1 MHTIFE
7 NRIKKKLRALQFLN
21 KYLYKYRIR
30 LVLGLFF
37 TIAAKVFAVVAPS
50 LVGDSITEVNR
61 YLSDPSGDFTQTK
74 SILLQNI
81 ALIIGAALLS
91 GLFTFTMRQ
100 TIINV
105 SRFIEFD
112 LKNEIFQHYQRLSL
126 NFYKN
131 NRTGDLMN
139 RISEDVSKVRMY
151 FGPALMYSINTVSLF
166 VIVISYMISV
176 APSLTL
182 YALAPLPLLSI
193 AIYQLSRSIH
203 KRSTIVQEYLSK
215 LSTFAQ
221 EMFSGIGVIKANAVE
236 PTANQKMGSLALGS
250 MSKNMR
256 LVQVQAWFFPLM
268 ILLIG
273 LSNILVIFIGGRQFI
288 NGQIELGTLAE
299 FIIYINML
307 TWPVATVGWVTSII
321 QQAEASQ
328 KRINEFLGQE
338 PEIVNPENGKG
349 LESFSIEFENVSFAY
364 DNGRE
369 EAVKD
374 VSFQIESGKT
384 LAILGRTGCGKT
396 TLLQLITRMYDV
408 SSGVVRVG
416 GVDVRELDLVTL
428 RNQIGTVP
436 QEAFLFSDTL
446 ENNIRFGCAKAAKS
460 EIENVAKQAAVH
472 NNIMSFSKG
481 YGTIIGERGVSLSG
495 GQKQRVSIA
504 RALIKQPKIL
514 LFDDSFSA
522 VDTQTE
528 EILLN
533 NLKSMSLQSTTVIVC
548 HRVSSAKNADF
559 ILVMDEGSIVQF
571 GTHDEL
577 VNEPGHYAELCEKQL

>member
-1 MHTIFE
+1 M
-7 NRIKKKLRALQFLN
+7 RALQYLN
-21 KYLYKYRIR
+21 KYLYKYRTR
-30 LVLGLFF
+30 LVLGLVF
-37 TIAAKVFAVVAPS
+37 TISAKVFAVVAPS
-50 LVGDSITEVNR
+50 LVGDSITVVSR
-61 YLSDPSGDFTQTK
+61 YLVVADGDLKETK
-74 SILLQNI
+74 NILLQNI
-81 ALIIGAALLS
+81 ALIVGAAILS
-91 GLFTFTMRQ
+91 GLFTFIMRQ

-112 LKNEIFQHYQRLSL
+112 LKNEIYQHYQRLSL

-151 FGPALMYSINTVSLF
+151 FGPALMYSINTASLF

-176 APSLTL
+176 APTVTL
-182 YALAPLPLLSI
+182 YALAPLPLLSL

-203 KRSTIVQEYLSK
+203 RRSTIVQQYLSK
-215 LSTFAQ
+215 LSAFSQ
-221 EMFSGIGVIKANAVE
+221 EMFSGIGVIKANAIE
-236 PTANQKMGSLALGS
+236 PTANKKMGSLALES
-250 MSKNMR
+250 MSKNMH

-288 NGQIELGTLAE
+288 IGQIELGTLAE

-307 TWPVATVGWVTSII
+307 TWPVATVGWVTSIV

-338 PEIVNPENGKG
+338 PEIVNLKVGKK
-349 LESFSIEFENVSFAY
+349 LQSYSIEFDNVSFSY
-364 DNGRE
+364 DNSRE
-369 EAVKD
+369 EALNK
-374 VSFQIESGKT
+374 VSFQLEAGKT

-408 SSGVVRVG
+408 SSGAVNVG
-416 GVDVRELDLVTL
+416 DIDVRELDLKIL
-428 RNQIGTVP
+428 RGHIGVVP

-446 ENNIRFGCAKAAKS
+446 ENNIRFGKADTTKA
-460 EIENVAKQAAVH
+460 EVENAAKQAAVH
-472 NNIMSFSKG
+472 NSIMNFSKG
-481 YGTIIGERGVSLSG
+481 YQTIIGERGVSLSG
-495 GQKQRVSIA
+495 GQKQRMSIA
-504 RALIKQPKIL
+504 RALIKRPEIL

-528 EILLN
+528 EIILS
-533 NLKSMSLQSTTVIVC
+533 NLKSMSFQSTKIVVC

-559 ILVMDEGSIVQF
+559 IMVMEDGCIIQY
-571 GTHDEL
+571 GTHDSL
-577 VNEPGHYAELCEKQL
+577 VNSPGHYADLCKKQL

>member
-1 MHTIFE
+1 M
-7 NRIKKKLRALQFLN
+7 RALQFLN

>member
-1 MHTIFE
+1 M
-7 NRIKKKLRALQFLN
+7 RALQYLN
-21 KYLYKYRIR
+21 KYLYKYRFRITFG
-30 LVLGLFF
+30 VVF

-50 LVGDSITEVNR
+50 LIGDSITTVNL
-61 YLSDPSGDFTQTK
+61 YLNDPTGDLSKTK
-74 SILLQNI
+74 NILLENI
-81 ALIIGAALLS
+81 ALIVGAAILS

-112 LKNEIFQHYQRLSL
+112 LKNEIYQHYQKLSL

-151 FGPALMYSINTVSLF
+151 FGPALMYSINTLSLF

-176 APSLTL
+176 APTLTL
-182 YALAPLPLLSI
+182 YALTPLPLLSL
-193 AIYQLSRSIH
+193 AIYQLSKSIH

-215 LSTFAQ
+215 LSAFTQ
-221 EMFSGIGVIKANAVE
+221 EMFSGIGVIKANAIE
-236 PTANQKMGSLALGS
+236 PTSNKKMGTLAFES
-250 MSKNMR
+250 MTKNMY

-273 LSNILVIFIGGRQFI
+273 LSNILVILIGGMQFI

-299 FIIYINML
+299 FIVYINML

-338 PEIVNPENGKG
+338 PEIVNPKGGK
-349 LESFSIEFENVSFAY
+349 EIQSYSIEFENVYFSYNNA
-364 DNGRE
+364 RE
-369 EAVKD
+369 EAIKNI
-374 VSFQIESGKT
+374 SFRLESGKT

-408 SSGVVRVG
+408 NSGVVKVG
-416 GVDVRELDLVTL
+416 GVDVRKLDLIKL
-428 RNQIGTVP
+428 RKNIGAVP

-446 ENNIRFGCAKAAKS
+446 ENNIRFGNAESTKNEVEFA
-460 EIENVAKQAAVH
+460 AKQAAIH
-472 NNIMSFSKG
+472 NSIINFSKG
-481 YGTIIGERGVSLSG
+481 YQTIVGERGVSLSG
-495 GQKQRVSIA
+495 GQKQRMSIA
-504 RALIKQPKIL
+504 RALVKQPEIL

-522 VDTQTE
+522 VDTKTE
-528 EILLN
+528 EIILG
-533 NLKSMSLQSTTVIVC
+533 NLKSMPFQSTTVVVC
-548 HRVSSAKNADF
+548 HRVSSAKNADY
-559 ILVMDEGSIVQF
+559 ILVMDEGSIVQN
-571 GTHDEL
+571 GTHEEL
-577 VNEPGHYAELCEKQL
+577 VNTPGHYAELCRKQL

>member
-1 MHTIFE
+1 M
-7 NRIKKKLRALQFLN
+7 RALQYLN
-21 KYLYKYRIR
+21 KYLYKYRTR
-30 LVLGLFF
+30 LVLGLVF
-37 TIAAKVFAVVAPS
+37 TISAKVFAVVAPS
-50 LVGDSITEVNR
+50 LVGDSITVVSR
-61 YLSDPSGDFTQTK
+61 YLVVADGDLTETK
-74 SILLQNI
+74 NILLQNI
-81 ALIIGAALLS
+81 ALIVGAAILS

-112 LKNEIFQHYQRLSL
+112 LKNEIYQHYQRLSL

-176 APSLTL
+176 APTLTL
-182 YALAPLPLLSI
+182 YALAPLPLLSL

-203 KRSTIVQEYLSK
+203 RRSTIVQQYLSK
-215 LSTFAQ
+215 LSAFAQ
-221 EMFSGIGVIKANAVE
+221 EMFSGIGVIKANAIE
-236 PTANQKMGSLALGS
+236 PTANKKMGSLALES
-250 MSKNMR
+250 MSKNMH

-288 NGQIELGTLAE
+288 IGQIELGTLAE

-307 TWPVATVGWVTSII
+307 TWPVATVGWVTSIV

-338 PEIVNPENGKG
+338 PEIVNLKVGKK
-349 LESFSIEFENVSFAY
+349 LQSYSIEFDNVSFSY
-364 DNGRE
+364 DNSRE
-369 EAVKD
+369 EAVNK
-374 VSFQIESGKT
+374 VSFQLEAGKT

-408 SSGVVRVG
+408 SSGAVKVG
-416 GVDVRELDLVTL
+416 DIDVRELDLKIL
-428 RNQIGTVP
+428 RGHIGVVP
-436 QEAFLFSDTL
+436 QDAFLFSDTL
-446 ENNIRFGCAKAAKS
+446 ENNIRFGKADTTK
-460 EIENVAKQAAVH
+460 IEVENAAKQAAVH
-472 NNIMSFSKG
+472 NSITNFSKG
-481 YGTIIGERGVSLSG
+481 YKTIIGERGVSLSG
-495 GQKQRVSIA
+495 GQKQRMSIA
-504 RALIKQPKIL
+504 RALIKRPEIL

-528 EILLN
+528 EVILS
-533 NLKSMSLQSTTVIVC
+533 NLKSMSFQPTTIVVC

-559 ILVMDEGSIVQF
+559 IMVMNNGGIIQY
-571 GTHDEL
+571 GTHDSL
-577 VNEPGHYAELCEKQL
+577 VNAPGHYADLCKKQL

>member
-1 MHTIFE
+1 
-7 NRIKKKLRALQFLN
+7 LRALQYLN

-30 LVLGLFF
+30 IILGVVF

-50 LVGDSITEVNR
+50 LIGDSITTVNL
-61 YLSDPSGDFTQTK
+61 YLNDPTGDLSKTK
-74 SILLQNI
+74 NILLENI
-81 ALIIGAALLS
+81 ALIVGAAILS
-91 GLFTFTMRQ
+91 GIFTFTMRQ

-112 LKNEIFQHYQRLSL
+112 LKNEIYQHYQKLSL

-151 FGPALMYSINTVSLF
+151 FGPALMYSINTLSLF

-176 APSLTL
+176 APTLTL
-182 YALAPLPLLSI
+182 YALTPLPLLSL
-193 AIYQLSRSIH
+193 AIYQLSKSIH
-203 KRSTIVQEYLSK
+203 KRSTLVQVYLSK
-215 LSTFAQ
+215 LSAFTQ
-221 EMFSGIGVIKANAVE
+221 EMFSGISVIKANAIE
-236 PTANQKMGSLALGS
+236 PTSNKKMGTLAFES
-250 MSKNMR
+250 MTKNMH

-273 LSNILVIFIGGRQFI
+273 ISNILVILIGGMQFI

-299 FIIYINML
+299 FIVYVNML

-338 PEIVNPENGKG
+338 PEIVNPDGGK
-349 LESFSIEFENVSFAY
+349 EIQSYSIEFENVYFSYNNA
-364 DNGRE
+364 RE
-369 EAVKD
+369 EAIKNI
-374 VSFQIESGKT
+374 SFRLESGKT

-408 SSGVVRVG
+408 SSGAVRVG
-416 GVDVRELDLVTL
+416 GIDVRELDLKIL
-428 RNQIGTVP
+428 RDHIGAVP

-446 ENNIRFGCAKAAKS
+446 ENNIRFGKAETTKT
-460 EIENVAKQAAVH
+460 EVENAAKQAAVH
-472 NNIMSFSKG
+472 NSIMNFSKG
-481 YGTIIGERGVSLSG
+481 YQTVIGERGVSLSG
-495 GQKQRVSIA
+495 GQKQRMSIA
-504 RALIKQPKIL
+504 RALIKQPEIL

-528 EILLN
+528 ETILS
-533 NLKSMSLQSTTVIVC
+533 NLKSMSFQSTTIVVC
-548 HRVSSAKNADF
+548 HRVSSAKNADY
-559 ILVMDEGSIVQF
+559 ILVMDEGRIVQY
-571 GTHDEL
+571 GTHEAL
-577 VNEPGHYAELCEKQL
+577 VNAPGHYAELCKKQL

>member
-1 MHTIFE
+1 
-7 NRIKKKLRALQFLN
+7 LRALQFLN
-21 KYLYKYRIR
+21 KYLFKYRIR

-61 YLSDPSGDFTQTK
+61 YFSDPSGNLTQTK

-215 LSTFAQ
+215 LSAFAQ

-236 PTANQKMGSLALGS
+236 PTANHKMGSLALGS

-307 TWPVATVGWVTSII
+307 TWPVATVGWVTSIV

-328 KRINEFLGQE
+328 MRINEFLGQE
-338 PEIVNPENGKG
+338 PEIVNTENGKD

-369 EAVKD
+369 EAVKG

-428 RNQIGTVP
+428 RNQIGAVP

-446 ENNIRFGCAKAAKS
+446 ENNIRFGCATAAKS
-460 EIENVAKQAAVH
+460 EIENAAKQAAVH
-472 NNIMSFSKG
+472 NSIMSFSKG

-504 RALIKQPKIL
+504 RALVKQPKIL

-528 EILLN
+528 ETLLN
-533 NLKSMSLQSTTVIVC
+533 NLKSMPFQSTTVIVC

-559 ILVMDEGSIVQF
+559 ILVMDEGSVVQF
-571 GTHDEL
+571 GTHKSL
-577 VNEPGHYAELCEKQL
+577 VNEPGHYAELCKKQL

>member
-1 MHTIFE
+1 M
-7 NRIKKKLRALQFLN
+7 RALQFLN

-30 LVLGLFF
+30 LLLGLFF
-37 TIAAKVFAVVAPS
+37 TISAKIFAVIAPS
-50 LVGDSITEVNR
+50 LVGDSITVVNR
-61 YLSDPSGDFTQTK
+61 YLTEPSENFNETK
-74 SILLQNI
+74 TILLQNI
-81 ALIIGAALLS
+81 AFIVGAAILS

-112 LKNEIFQHYQRLSL
+112 LKNEIYQHYQRLSL

-166 VIVISYMISV
+166 IIVISYMISV
-176 APSLTL
+176 APYLTL
-182 YALAPLPLLSI
+182 YALAPLPFLSL
-193 AIYQLSRSIH
+193 AIYQLSRLIH

-215 LSTFAQ
+215 LSAFAQ
-221 EMFSGIGVIKANAVE
+221 EMFSGIGVIKANAIE
-236 PTANQKMGSLALGS
+236 PTVNQKMGSLALRS
-250 MSKNMR
+250 MSKNMN

-273 LSNILVIFIGGRQFI
+273 LSNILVIFIGGMQFI

-307 TWPVATVGWVTSII
+307 TWPVATVGWVTSIV

-338 PEIVNPENGKG
+338 PEIVNPKKGKE
-349 LESFSIEFENVSFAY
+349 LKSFNIEFQNVSFSY
-364 DNGRE
+364 DDARE
-369 EAVKD
+369 EAIKE
-374 VSFQIESGKT
+374 VSFKLESGKT

-408 SSGVVRVG
+408 SSGVVKVG
-416 GVDVRELDLVTL
+416 GINVRKLDLNDL
-428 RNQIGTVP
+428 RNHIGAVP

-446 ENNIRFGCAKAAKS
+446 ENNIRFGKTETTKS
-460 EIENVAKQAAVH
+460 EVENAAKQAAVH
-472 NNIMSFSKG
+472 NTIMSFSKG
-481 YGTIIGERGVSLSG
+481 YDTIIGERGVSLSG
-495 GQKQRVSIA
+495 GQKQRMSIA
-504 RALIKQPKIL
+504 RAIIKQPEIL

-528 EILLN
+528 EIILN
-533 NLKSMSLQSTTVIVC
+533 NLKSMSFQSTTILVC
-548 HRVSSAKNADF
+548 HRVSSAKNADY
-559 ILVMDEGSIVQF
+559 IMVMDEGRIVQY
-571 GTHDEL
+571 GKHEEL
-577 VNEPGHYAELCEKQL
+577 INAPGHYAELCKKQL

>member
-1 MHTIFE
+1 M
-7 NRIKKKLRALQFLN
+7 RALQYLN

-30 LVLGLFF
+30 IIFGVVF

-50 LVGDSITEVNR
+50 LIGDSITTVNL
-61 YLSDPSGDFTQTK
+61 YLNDPTGDLSKTK
-74 SILLQNI
+74 NILLENI
-81 ALIIGAALLS
+81 ALIVGAAILS

-112 LKNEIFQHYQRLSL
+112 LKNEIYNHYQKLSL

-151 FGPALMYSINTVSLF
+151 FGPALMYSINTLSLF

-176 APSLTL
+176 APTLTL
-182 YALAPLPLLSI
+182 YALTPLPLLSL
-193 AIYQLSRSIH
+193 AIYQLSKSIH

-215 LSTFAQ
+215 LSAFTQ
-221 EMFSGIGVIKANAVE
+221 EMFSGIGVIKANAIE
-236 PTANQKMGSLALGS
+236 PTSNKKMGTLAFES
-250 MSKNMR
+250 MTKNMY

-273 LSNILVIFIGGRQFI
+273 LSNILVILIGGMQFI

-299 FIIYINML
+299 FIVYINML

-338 PEIVNPENGKG
+338 PEIVNPKGGK
-349 LESFSIEFENVSFAY
+349 EIQSYSIEFENVYFSYNNA
-364 DNGRE
+364 RE
-369 EAVKD
+369 EAIKNI
-374 VSFQIESGKT
+374 SFRLESGKT

-408 SSGVVRVG
+408 NSGVVKVG
-416 GVDVRELDLVTL
+416 GVDVRKLDLIKL
-428 RNQIGTVP
+428 RKNIGAVP

-446 ENNIRFGCAKAAKS
+446 ENNIRFGNAESTKNEVEFA
-460 EIENVAKQAAVH
+460 AKQAAIH
-472 NNIMSFSKG
+472 NSIINFSKG
-481 YGTIIGERGVSLSG
+481 YQTVVGERGVSLSG
-495 GQKQRVSIA
+495 GQKQRMSIA
-504 RALIKQPKIL
+504 RALVKQPEIL

-522 VDTQTE
+522 VDTKTE
-528 EILLN
+528 EIILG
-533 NLKSMSLQSTTVIVC
+533 NLKSMPFQSTTVVVC
-548 HRVSSAKNADF
+548 HRVSSAKNADY
-559 ILVMDEGSIVQF
+559 ILVMDEGSIVQN
-571 GTHDEL
+571 GTHEEL
-577 VNEPGHYAELCEKQL
+577 VNTPGHYAELCRKQL

>member
-1 MHTIFE
+1 M
-7 NRIKKKLRALQFLN
+7 RALQYLN

-30 LVLGLFF
+30 LIFGIAF
-37 TIAAKVFAVVAPS
+37 TITAKVFAVIAPS
-50 LVGDSITEVNR
+50 LVGDSITTVNR
-61 YLSDPSGDFTQTK
+61 YLTEPTGNISETK
-74 SILLQNI
+74 NILLENI
-81 ALIIGAALLS
+81 ALIVGAAILS

-112 LKNEIFQHYQRLSL
+112 LKNEIYQHYQRLGL

-166 VIVISYMISV
+166 LIVISYMISV
-176 APSLTL
+176 APYLTL
-182 YALAPLPLLSI
+182 YALAPLPLLSL

-203 KRSTIVQEYLSK
+203 RRSTIVQEYLSK
-215 LSTFAQ
+215 LSAFAQ
-221 EMFSGIGVIKANAVE
+221 EMFSGIGVIKANAIE

-250 MSKNMR
+250 MSKNMH

-273 LSNILVIFIGGRQFI
+273 LSNILVIFIGGRQYM

-307 TWPVATVGWVTSII
+307 TWPVATVGWVTSIV

-338 PEIVNPENGKG
+338 PEIVNPRGGK
-349 LESFSIEFENVSFAY
+349 EIQTYSIEFENVSFSY
-364 DNGRE
+364 DDGRE
-369 EAVKD
+369 EAVKE
-374 VSFQIESGKT
+374 VSFQLESGKT

-408 SSGVVRVG
+408 SSGAVKVG
-416 GVDVRELDLVTL
+416 GVDVREIDLKIL
-428 RNQIGTVP
+428 RGHIGAVP

-446 ENNIRFGCAKAAKS
+446 ENNIRFGKTDTTKS
-460 EIENVAKQAAVH
+460 EVENAAKQAAVH
-472 NNIMSFSKG
+472 NSIMNFSKG
-481 YGTIIGERGVSLSG
+481 YQTIIGERGVSLSG
-495 GQKQRVSIA
+495 GQKQRMSIA
-504 RALIKQPKIL
+504 RALIKRPEIL

-528 EILLN
+528 EIILS
-533 NLKSMSLQSTTVIVC
+533 NLKSMSFQSTTIVVC
-548 HRVSSAKNADF
+548 NRVSSAKNADY
-559 ILVMDEGSIVQF
+559 ILVMDEGRIVQY
-571 GTHDEL
+571 GTHEAL
-577 VNEPGHYAELCEKQL
+577 FNSTGHYAELCKKQL

>member
-74 SILLQNI
+74 RILLQNI

-139 RISEDVSKVRMY
+139 RITEDVSKVRMY

-215 LSTFAQ
+215 LSAFAQ

-460 EIENVAKQAAVH
+460 EIENAAKQAAVH

-533 NLKSMSLQSTTVIVC
+533 NLKSLSLQSTTVIVC

-559 ILVMDEGSIVQF
+559 ILVMDEGSVVQF
-571 GTHDEL
+571 GTHEEL

>member
-1 MHTIFE
+1 M
-7 NRIKKKLRALQFLN
+7 RALQYLN

-30 LVLGLFF
+30 IILGVVF

-50 LVGDSITEVNR
+50 LIGDSITTVNL
-61 YLSDPSGDFTQTK
+61 YLNDPTGDLSKTK
-74 SILLQNI
+74 NILLENI
-81 ALIIGAALLS
+81 ALIVGAAILS

-112 LKNEIFQHYQRLSL
+112 LKNEIYQHYQKLSL

-151 FGPALMYSINTVSLF
+151 FGPALMYSINTLSLF

-176 APSLTL
+176 APMLTL
-182 YALAPLPLLSI
+182 YALTPLPLLSL
-193 AIYQLSRSIH
+193 AIYQLSKSIH

-215 LSTFAQ
+215 LSAFTQ
-221 EMFSGIGVIKANAVE
+221 EMFSGIGVIKANAIE
-236 PTANQKMGSLALGS
+236 PTSNKKMGTLAFES
-250 MSKNMR
+250 MTKNMH

-273 LSNILVIFIGGRQFI
+273 LSNILVILIGGMQFI

-299 FIIYINML
+299 FIVYINML

-338 PEIVNPENGKG
+338 PEIVNPKGGK
-349 LESFSIEFENVSFAY
+349 EIQSHSIEFENVYFSYNNA
-364 DNGRE
+364 RE
-369 EAVKD
+369 EAIKNI
-374 VSFQIESGKT
+374 SFRLESGKT

-408 SSGVVRVG
+408 NSGVVKVG
-416 GVDVRELDLVTL
+416 GVDVRKLDLIKL
-428 RNQIGTVP
+428 RKNIGAVP

-446 ENNIRFGCAKAAKS
+446 ENNIRFGNAESTKNEVEFA
-460 EIENVAKQAAVH
+460 AKQAAIH
-472 NNIMSFSKG
+472 NSIINFSKG
-481 YGTIIGERGVSLSG
+481 YQTIVGERGVSLSG
-495 GQKQRVSIA
+495 GQKQRMSIA
-504 RALIKQPKIL
+504 RALVKQPEIL

-522 VDTQTE
+522 VDTKTE
-528 EILLN
+528 EIILG
-533 NLKSMSLQSTTVIVC
+533 NLKSMPFQSTTVVVC
-548 HRVSSAKNADF
+548 HRVSSAKNADY
-559 ILVMDEGSIVQF
+559 ILVMDEGSIVQN
-571 GTHDEL
+571 GTHEEL
-577 VNEPGHYAELCEKQL
+577 VNTPGHYAELCRKQL

>member
-1 MHTIFE
+1 M
-7 NRIKKKLRALQFLN
+7 RALQYLN

-30 LVLGLFF
+30 IILGVVF

-50 LVGDSITEVNR
+50 LIGDSITTVNL
-61 YLSDPSGDFTQTK
+61 YLNDPTGDLSKTK
-74 SILLQNI
+74 NILLENI
-81 ALIIGAALLS
+81 ALIVGAAILS

-112 LKNEIFQHYQRLSL
+112 LKNEIYQHYQKLSL

-151 FGPALMYSINTVSLF
+151 FGPALMYSINTLSLF
-166 VIVISYMISV
+166 IIVISYMISV
-176 APSLTL
+176 APTLTL
-182 YALAPLPLLSI
+182 YALTPLPLLSL
-193 AIYQLSRSIH
+193 AIYQLSKSIH

-215 LSTFAQ
+215 LSAFTQ
-221 EMFSGIGVIKANAVE
+221 EMFSGIGVIKANAIE
-236 PTANQKMGSLALGS
+236 PTSNKKMGTLAFES
-250 MSKNMR
+250 MTKNMY

-273 LSNILVIFIGGRQFI
+273 LSNILVILIGGMQFI

-299 FIIYINML
+299 FIVYINML

-338 PEIVNPENGKG
+338 PEIVNPKGGK
-349 LESFSIEFENVSFAY
+349 EIQSYSIEFENVYFSYNNA
-364 DNGRE
+364 RE
-369 EAVKD
+369 EAIKNI
-374 VSFQIESGKT
+374 SFRLESGKT

-408 SSGVVRVG
+408 NSGVVKVG
-416 GVDVRELDLVTL
+416 GVDVRKLDLIKL
-428 RNQIGTVP
+428 RKNIGAVP

-446 ENNIRFGCAKAAKS
+446 ENNIRFGNAESTKNEVEFA
-460 EIENVAKQAAVH
+460 AKQAAIH
-472 NNIMSFSKG
+472 NSIINFSKG
-481 YGTIIGERGVSLSG
+481 YQTIVGERGVSLSG
-495 GQKQRVSIA
+495 GQKQRMSIA
-504 RALIKQPKIL
+504 RALVKQPEIL

-522 VDTQTE
+522 VDTKTE
-528 EILLN
+528 EIILG
-533 NLKSMSLQSTTVIVC
+533 NLKSMPFQSTTVVVC
-548 HRVSSAKNADF
+548 HRVSSAKNADY
-559 ILVMDEGSIVQF
+559 ILVMDEGSIVQN
-571 GTHDEL
+571 GTHEEL
-577 VNEPGHYAELCEKQL
+577 VNTPGHYAELCRKQL

>member
-1 MHTIFE
+1 M
-7 NRIKKKLRALQFLN
+7 RALQYLN

-30 LVLGLFF
+30 IILGVVF

-50 LVGDSITEVNR
+50 LIGDSITTVNL
-61 YLSDPSGDFTQTK
+61 YLNDPTGDLSKTK
-74 SILLQNI
+74 NILLENI
-81 ALIIGAALLS
+81 ALIVGAAILS

-112 LKNEIFQHYQRLSL
+112 LKNEIYQHYQKLSL

-151 FGPALMYSINTVSLF
+151 FGPALMYSINTLSLF

-176 APSLTL
+176 APTLTL
-182 YALAPLPLLSI
+182 YALTPLPLLSL
-193 AIYQLSRSIH
+193 AIYQLSKSIH

-215 LSTFAQ
+215 LSAFTQ
-221 EMFSGIGVIKANAVE
+221 EMFSGIGVIKANAIE
-236 PTANQKMGSLALGS
+236 PTSNKKMGTLAFES
-250 MSKNMR
+250 MTKNMY

-273 LSNILVIFIGGRQFI
+273 LSNILVILIGGMQFI

-299 FIIYINML
+299 FIVYINML

-338 PEIVNPENGKG
+338 PEIVNPKGGK
-349 LESFSIEFENVSFAY
+349 EIQSYSIEFENVYFSYNNA
-364 DNGRE
+364 RE
-369 EAVKD
+369 EAIKNI
-374 VSFQIESGKT
+374 SFRLESGKT

-408 SSGVVRVG
+408 NSGVVKVG
-416 GVDVRELDLVTL
+416 GVDVRKLDLIKL
-428 RNQIGTVP
+428 RKNIGAVP

-446 ENNIRFGCAKAAKS
+446 ENNIRFGNAESTKNEVEFA
-460 EIENVAKQAAVH
+460 AKQAAIH
-472 NNIMSFSKG
+472 NSIINFSKG
-481 YGTIIGERGVSLSG
+481 YQTVVGERGVSLSG
-495 GQKQRVSIA
+495 GQKQRMSIA
-504 RALIKQPKIL
+504 RALVKQPEIL

-522 VDTQTE
+522 VDTKTE
-528 EILLN
+528 EIILG
-533 NLKSMSLQSTTVIVC
+533 NLKSMPFQSTTVVVC
-548 HRVSSAKNADF
+548 HRVSSAKNADY
-559 ILVMDEGSIVQF
+559 ILVMDEGSIVQN
-571 GTHDEL
+571 GTHEEL
-577 VNEPGHYAELCEKQL
+577 VNTPGHYAELCRKQL

>member
-1 MHTIFE
+1 
-7 NRIKKKLRALQFLN
+7 LRALQYLN
-21 KYLYKYRIR
+21 KYLYKYRTR
-30 LVLGLFF
+30 LVLGLVF
-37 TIAAKVFAVVAPS
+37 TISAKVFAVVAPS
-50 LVGDSITEVNR
+50 LVGDSITVVSR
-61 YLSDPSGDFTQTK
+61 YLVVAEGDLKETK
-74 SILLQNI
+74 NILLQNI
-81 ALIIGAALLS
+81 ALIVGAAILS
-91 GLFTFTMRQ
+91 GLFTFIMRQ

-112 LKNEIFQHYQRLSL
+112 LKNEIYQHYQRLSS

-151 FGPALMYSINTVSLF
+151 FGPALMYSINTASLF

-176 APSLTL
+176 APTLTL
-182 YALAPLPLLSI
+182 YALAPLPILSL

-203 KRSTIVQEYLSK
+203 RRSTIVQEYLSK
-215 LSTFAQ
+215 LSAFAQ
-221 EMFSGIGVIKANAVE
+221 EMFSGIGVIKANAIE
-236 PTANQKMGSLALGS
+236 PTANKKMGSLALES
-250 MSKNMR
+250 MSKNMH
-256 LVQVQAWFFPLM
+256 LVQVQSWFFPLM

-288 NGQIELGTLAE
+288 IGQIELGTLAE

-307 TWPVATVGWVTSII
+307 TWPVATVGWVTSIV

-338 PEIVNPENGKG
+338 PEIVNLKVGKK
-349 LESFSIEFENVSFAY
+349 LQSYSIEFDNVSFSY
-364 DNGRE
+364 DNSRE
-369 EAVKD
+369 EALNK
-374 VSFQIESGKT
+374 VSFQLEAGKT

-408 SSGVVRVG
+408 TSGAVKVG
-416 GVDVRELDLVTL
+416 DIDVRELDLKIL
-428 RNQIGTVP
+428 RGHIGVVP

-446 ENNIRFGCAKAAKS
+446 ENNIRFGKADTTKA
-460 EIENVAKQAAVH
+460 EVENAAKQAAVH
-472 NNIMSFSKG
+472 NSIMNFSKG
-481 YGTIIGERGVSLSG
+481 YQTIIGERGVSLSG
-495 GQKQRVSIA
+495 GQKQRMSIA
-504 RALIKQPKIL
+504 RALIKRPEIL

-528 EILLN
+528 EIILS
-533 NLKSMSLQSTTVIVC
+533 NLKSMSFQSTKIVVC

-559 ILVMDEGSIVQF
+559 IMVMDDGCIIQY
-571 GTHDEL
+571 GTHDSL
-577 VNEPGHYAELCEKQL
+577 VNAPGHYADLCKKQL

>member
-1 MHTIFE
+1 M
-7 NRIKKKLRALQFLN
+7 RALQYLN

-30 LVLGLFF
+30 ITFGVVF

-50 LVGDSITEVNR
+50 LIGDSITTVNL
-61 YLSDPSGDFTQTK
+61 YLNDPTGDLSKTK
-74 SILLQNI
+74 NILLENI
-81 ALIIGAALLS
+81 ALIVGAAILS

-112 LKNEIFQHYQRLSL
+112 LKNEIYQHYQKLSL

-151 FGPALMYSINTVSLF
+151 FGPALMYSINTLSLF

-176 APSLTL
+176 APTLTL
-182 YALAPLPLLSI
+182 YALTPLPLLSL
-193 AIYQLSRSIH
+193 AIYQLSKSIH

-215 LSTFAQ
+215 LSAYTQ
-221 EMFSGIGVIKANAVE
+221 EMFSGIGVIKANAIE
-236 PTANQKMGSLALGS
+236 PTSNKKMGTLAFES
-250 MSKNMR
+250 MTKNMH

-273 LSNILVIFIGGRQFI
+273 LSNILVILIGGMQFI

-299 FIIYINML
+299 FIVYINML

-338 PEIVNPENGKG
+338 PEIVNPKGGK
-349 LESFSIEFENVSFAY
+349 EIQSYSIEFENVYFSYNNA
-364 DNGRE
+364 RE
-369 EAVKD
+369 EAIKNI
-374 VSFQIESGKT
+374 SFRLESGKT

-408 SSGVVRVG
+408 NSGVVKVG
-416 GVDVRELDLVTL
+416 GVDVRKLDLIKL
-428 RNQIGTVP
+428 RKNIGAVP

-446 ENNIRFGCAKAAKS
+446 ENNIRFGNAESTKNEVEFA
-460 EIENVAKQAAVH
+460 AKQAAIH
-472 NNIMSFSKG
+472 NSIINFSKG
-481 YGTIIGERGVSLSG
+481 YQTIVGERGVSLSG
-495 GQKQRVSIA
+495 GQKQRMSIA
-504 RALIKQPKIL
+504 RALVKQPEIL

-522 VDTQTE
+522 VDTKTE
-528 EILLN
+528 EIILG
-533 NLKSMSLQSTTVIVC
+533 NLKSMPFQSTTVVVC
-548 HRVSSAKNADF
+548 HRVSSAKNADY
-559 ILVMDEGSIVQF
+559 ILVMDEGSIVQN
-571 GTHDEL
+571 GTHEEL
-577 VNEPGHYAELCEKQL
+577 VNTPGHYAELCRKQL

>member
-1 MHTIFE
+1 M
-7 NRIKKKLRALQFLN
+7 RALQYLN
-21 KYLYKYRIR
+21 KYLYKYRTR
-30 LVLGLFF
+30 LVLGLVF
-37 TIAAKVFAVVAPS
+37 TISAKIFAVVAPS
-50 LVGDSITEVNR
+50 LVGDSITVVSR
-61 YLSDPSGDFTQTK
+61 YLVVADGDLKETK
-74 SILLQNI
+74 NILLQNI
-81 ALIIGAALLS
+81 ALIVGAAILS
-91 GLFTFTMRQ
+91 GLFTFIMRQ

-112 LKNEIFQHYQRLSL
+112 LKNEIYQHYQRLSL

-151 FGPALMYSINTVSLF
+151 FGPALMYSINTASLF

-176 APSLTL
+176 APTLTL
-182 YALAPLPLLSI
+182 YALAPLPLLSL

-203 KRSTIVQEYLSK
+203 RRSTIVQQYLSK
-215 LSTFAQ
+215 LSAFSQ
-221 EMFSGIGVIKANAVE
+221 EMFSGIGVIKANAIE
-236 PTANQKMGSLALGS
+236 PTANKKMGSLALES
-250 MSKNMR
+250 MSKNMH

-288 NGQIELGTLAE
+288 IGQIELGTLAE

-307 TWPVATVGWVTSII
+307 TWPVATVGWVTSIV

-338 PEIVNPENGKG
+338 PEIVNLKVGKK
-349 LESFSIEFENVSFAY
+349 LQSYSIEFDNVSFSY
-364 DNGRE
+364 DNSRE
-369 EAVKD
+369 EALNK
-374 VSFQIESGKT
+374 VSFQLEAGKT

-408 SSGVVRVG
+408 SSGAVKVG
-416 GVDVRELDLVTL
+416 DIDVRELDLKIL
-428 RNQIGTVP
+428 RGHIGVVP

-446 ENNIRFGCAKAAKS
+446 ENNIRFGKADTTKA
-460 EIENVAKQAAVH
+460 EVENAAKQAAVH
-472 NNIMSFSKG
+472 NSIMNFSKG
-481 YGTIIGERGVSLSG
+481 YQTIIGERGVSLSG
-495 GQKQRVSIA
+495 GQKQRMSIA
-504 RALIKQPKIL
+504 RALIKRPEIL

-528 EILLN
+528 EIILS
-533 NLKSMSLQSTTVIVC
+533 NLKSMSFQSTKIVVC

-559 ILVMDEGSIVQF
+559 IMVMDDGCIIQY
-571 GTHDEL
+571 GTHDSL
-577 VNEPGHYAELCEKQL
+577 VNAPGHYADLCKKQL

>member
-1 MHTIFE
+1 M
-7 NRIKKKLRALQFLN
+7 RALQYLN
-21 KYLYKYRIR
+21 KYLYKYRAR
-30 LVLGLFF
+30 LVLGLVF
-37 TIAAKVFAVVAPS
+37 TISAKVFAVVAPS
-50 LVGDSITEVNR
+50 LVGDSITVVSR
-61 YLSDPSGDFTQTK
+61 YLVVADGDLKETK
-74 SILLQNI
+74 NILLQNI
-81 ALIIGAALLS
+81 ALIVGAAILS
-91 GLFTFTMRQ
+91 GLFTFIMRQ

-112 LKNEIFQHYQRLSL
+112 LKNEIYQHYQRLSL

-151 FGPALMYSINTVSLF
+151 FGPALMYSINTASLF

-176 APSLTL
+176 APTLTL
-182 YALAPLPLLSI
+182 YALAPLPLLSL

-203 KRSTIVQEYLSK
+203 RRSTIVQQYLSK
-215 LSTFAQ
+215 LSAFAQ
-221 EMFSGIGVIKANAVE
+221 EMFSGIGVIKANAIE
-236 PTANQKMGSLALGS
+236 PTANKKMGSLALES
-250 MSKNMR
+250 MSKNMH

-288 NGQIELGTLAE
+288 IGQIELGTLAE

-307 TWPVATVGWVTSII
+307 TWPVATVGWVTSIV

-328 KRINEFLGQE
+328 KRINEFLRQE
-338 PEIVNPENGKG
+338 PEIVNLRVGKK
-349 LESFSIEFENVSFAY
+349 LQSYSIEFFDVSFSY
-364 DNGRE
+364 DNGIE
-369 EAVKD
+369 KAVNK
-374 VSFQIESGKT
+374 VSFQLEAGKT

-408 SSGVVRVG
+408 RSGAVKVG
-416 GVDVRELDLVTL
+416 DIDVRELDLKIL
-428 RNQIGTVP
+428 RGHIGVVP

-446 ENNIRFGCAKAAKS
+446 ENNIRFGKADTTKA
-460 EIENVAKQAAVH
+460 EVENAAKQAAVH
-472 NNIMSFSKG
+472 NSIMNFSKG
-481 YGTIIGERGVSLSG
+481 YQTIIGERGVSLSG
-495 GQKQRVSIA
+495 GQKQRMSIA
-504 RALIKQPKIL
+504 RALIKRPEIL

-528 EILLN
+528 EIILS
-533 NLKSMSLQSTTVIVC
+533 NLKSMSFQSTKIVVC

-559 ILVMDEGSIVQF
+559 IMVMEDGCIIQY
-571 GTHDEL
+571 GTHDSL
-577 VNEPGHYAELCEKQL
+577 VNAPGHYADLCKKQL

>member
-1 MHTIFE
+1 M
-7 NRIKKKLRALQFLN
+7 RALQYLN

-30 LVLGLFF
+30 IILGVVF

-50 LVGDSITEVNR
+50 LIGDSITTVNL
-61 YLSDPSGDFTQTK
+61 YLNDPTGDLSKTK
-74 SILLQNI
+74 NILLENI
-81 ALIIGAALLS
+81 ALIVGAAILS

-112 LKNEIFQHYQRLSL
+112 LKNEIYQHYQKLSL

-151 FGPALMYSINTVSLF
+151 FGPALMYSINTLSLF

-176 APSLTL
+176 APTLTL
-182 YALAPLPLLSI
+182 YALTPLPLLSL
-193 AIYQLSRSIH
+193 AIYQLSKSIH

-215 LSTFAQ
+215 LSAFTQ
-221 EMFSGIGVIKANAVE
+221 EMFSGIGVIKANAIE
-236 PTANQKMGSLALGS
+236 PTSNKKMGTLAFES
-250 MSKNMR
+250 MTKNMY

-273 LSNILVIFIGGRQFI
+273 LSNILVILIGGMQFI

-299 FIIYINML
+299 FIVYINML

-338 PEIVNPENGKG
+338 PEIVNPKGGK
-349 LESFSIEFENVSFAY
+349 EIQSYSIEFENVYFSYNNA
-364 DNGRE
+364 RE
-369 EAVKD
+369 EAIKNI
-374 VSFQIESGKT
+374 SFRLESGKT

-408 SSGVVRVG
+408 NSGVVKVG
-416 GVDVRELDLVTL
+416 GVDVRKLDLIKL
-428 RNQIGTVP
+428 RKNIGAVP

-446 ENNIRFGCAKAAKS
+446 ENNIRFGNAESTKNEVEFA
-460 EIENVAKQAAVH
+460 AKQAAIH
-472 NNIMSFSKG
+472 NSIINFSKG
-481 YGTIIGERGVSLSG
+481 YQTIVGERGVSLSG
-495 GQKQRVSIA
+495 GQKQRMSIA
-504 RALIKQPKIL
+504 RALVKQPEIL

-522 VDTQTE
+522 VDTKTE
-528 EILLN
+528 EIILG
-533 NLKSMSLQSTTVIVC
+533 NLKSMPFQSTTVVVC
-548 HRVSSAKNADF
+548 HRVSSAKNADY
-559 ILVMDEGSIVQF
+559 ILVMDEGSIVQN
-571 GTHDEL
+571 GTHEEL
-577 VNEPGHYAELCEKQL
+577 VNTPGHYAELCRKQL